1 MRAPYPRF
9 IITLILTACTDRPL
23 GDTETDTTHPS
34 TSDAPPGTTASPG
47 TTGPGPGTTASPG
60 TTAVPTTSEPTTAAP
75 TTVEPTTDAPPLPT
89 TATTTSGDDSAG
101 TTVEPGTTIEPGTT
115 GVKFDMFVPDGPGL
129 HGCVLDAPPGTMVSG
144 TSELGPFAAQ
154 RAYFGW
160 IGFSGDPFQPLIL
173 FVSPE
178 ADPAVEV
185 ELTNGSTG
193 AILHGFVG
201 TDPFDEGGWIG
212 TWGTSLEIFDKG
224 QLVSAT
230 RPDAVVIEALAG
242 NWDEFDPADPPRLLG
257 KLQGAIAGPF
267 DAVFCDEL
275 IDEVIPE

>member
-1 MRAPYPRF
+1 M
-9 IITLILTACTDRPL
+9 TLILTACTDRPL

-47 TTGPGPGTTASPG
+47 TSGPAPGTTASPG
-60 TTAVPTTSEPTTAAP
+60 TTAVPTTSESTTAVP
-75 TTVEPTTDAPPLPT
+75 TTVEPTTDVPPLPT

-101 TTVEPGTTIEPGTT
+101 TTVEPGTTTT

-144 TSELGPFAAQ
+144 TSEIGPFTAQ

-160 IGFSGDPFQPLIL
+160 IGFGGAAFEPRIL

-185 ELTNGSTG
+185 EVTIGSTG
-193 AILHGFVG
+193 AILHGSAS
-201 TDPFDEGGWIG
+201 TDPFNEGGWIG
-212 TWGTSLEIFDKG
+212 TWGASLQISDKG
-224 QLVSAT
+224 QHVSAT
-230 RPDAVVIEALAG
+230 RPDSVVIEALAG